1 MTNGIFWAGE
11 SSDGESILE
20 AREIRVKFEINFL
33 QRPAS
38 CEEAILR
45 ARKVL
50 RQELGSVQD
59 NAETALLCTALLCSG
74 LEHLLWPENWG
85 QNKTKTNPG
94 QARLIRPIVAPLSGG
109 LLVDNCSGWG
119 DWGEGCVEPWLRMWE
134 FSSNSLQTGDRR
146 GEEECN
152 CYG

>member
-1 MTNGIFWAGE
+1 MTNGIFLAGE

-50 RQELGSVQD
+50 RQELGCVQD
-59 NAETALLCTALLCSG
+59 NAELCTQ
-74 LEHLLWPENWG
+74 LEHLLWPENSA
-85 QNKTKTNPG
+85 QTTQK
-94 QARLIRPIVAPLSGG
+94 QIQDHRRPLWRPHY
-109 LLVDNCSGWG
+109 
-119 DWGEGCVEPWLRMWE
+119 GEV
-134 FSSNSLQTGDRR
+134 
-146 GEEECN
+146 
-152 CYG
+152 